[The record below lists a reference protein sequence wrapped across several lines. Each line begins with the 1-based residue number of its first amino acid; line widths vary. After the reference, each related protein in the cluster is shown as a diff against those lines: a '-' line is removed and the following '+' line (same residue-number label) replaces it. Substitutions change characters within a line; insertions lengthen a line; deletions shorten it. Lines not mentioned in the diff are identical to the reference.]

1 MHIEL
6 LKLWNLDNREKTI
19 VMVTHDI
26 EEAIFLSDRVVVMN
40 NGPATTIK
48 EIVDVPLS
56 RPRNKKNIVH
66 DQTYAAI
73 HDKLLNLLIDKFSID
88 DIH

>member
-1 MHIEL
+1 MEL
-6 LKLWNLDNREKTI
+6 RRTEGEEKERGTDLRKEG
-19 VMVTHDI
+19 VSTV
-26 EEAIFLSDRVVVMN
+26 N
-40 NGPATTIK
+40 

-56 RPRNKKNIVH
+56 RPRNKKEIVH
-66 DQTYAAI
+66 DKTYMDI